1 MKKFL
6 ITGIK
11 SGLGQFLFESIEDSY
26 GLTRDNFND
35 IKSESFDVIVHC
47 AYNKENTIT
56 NHKKYLNDNIIL
68 TQDLKKFKYKKFIY
82 ISSIDVYSENLSMYA
97 TFKKFSETLMD
108 SEDIILRCS
117 AMVGKSMKANSLTK
131 LYENVESISL
141 SGESTMNYILYSDL
155 LNFVINADQ
164 YKGIIDFV
172 ANDFTKIENI
182 KGLFNSKTRLGNYT
196 YNSVMNFTNPI
207 YKLNENYNKS
217 SIQALREYYG
227 I

>member
-11 SGLGQFLFESIEDSY
+11 SGLGQFLFESIKDSS

-68 TQDLKKFKYKKFIY
+68 TQDLKKLKYKKFIY

-207 YKLNENYNKS
+207 YKLNESYKS
-217 SIQALREYYG
+217 SIQVLREYYG